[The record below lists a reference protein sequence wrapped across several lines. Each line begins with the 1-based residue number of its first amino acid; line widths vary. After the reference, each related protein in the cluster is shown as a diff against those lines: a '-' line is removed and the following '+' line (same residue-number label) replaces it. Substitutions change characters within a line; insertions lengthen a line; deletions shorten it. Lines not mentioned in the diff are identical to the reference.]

1 MLFQAVVLFFP
12 ISIFFKNSSKRLK
25 VHSDTRFYVG
35 VVFILKFD
43 RSSQNDLRKFNSRKY
58 YIIYLIILVV

>member
-35 VVFILKFD
+35 GFYIEISVIEVHKMTFG
-43 RSSQNDLRKFNSRKY
+43 NSIVES
-58 YIIYLIILVV
+58 II